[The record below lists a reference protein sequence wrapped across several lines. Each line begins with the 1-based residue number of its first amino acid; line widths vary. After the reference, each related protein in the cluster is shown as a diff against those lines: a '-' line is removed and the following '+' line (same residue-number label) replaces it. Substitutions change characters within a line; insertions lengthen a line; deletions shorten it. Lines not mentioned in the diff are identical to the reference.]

1 MEPILSGGGSRATVT
16 SVRRLTVAVLV
27 SILVAAGLAVPGAAL
42 AHSDIASVATPGA
55 AAVADA
61 PSSLPVELRAAPAK
75 AAADPLGLL
84 AGMVAGVLLAV
95 RRPRP
100 RRALVLLLALLLAV
114 LAVEN
119 GIHSVHH
126 LGERAASCAM
136 AAAASHLVV
145 ATDDGAPVLHARVVV
160 EPLPA
165 DRSAGLPSGPS
176 LGRDPARAPPALI
189 A

>member
-1 MEPILSGGGSRATVT
+1 VAF
-16 SVRRLTVAVLV
+16 VRRLIVAVLV

-55 AAVADA
+55 SAVADA
-61 PSSLPVELRAAPAK
+61 PLSLPVEVRAAPAR
-75 AAADPLGLL
+75 AAHPLGLL

-95 RRPRP
+95 GRRRPRC
-100 RRALVLLLALLLAV
+100 ALVLLLALLLAV
-114 LAVEN
+114 FAVEN

-126 LGERAASCAM
+126 LGERAASCAI
-136 AAAASHLVV
+136 AAAAGHLVV
-145 ATDDGAPVLHARVVV
+145 AMDDGAPLLHARVVV
-160 EPLPA
+160 APLPA